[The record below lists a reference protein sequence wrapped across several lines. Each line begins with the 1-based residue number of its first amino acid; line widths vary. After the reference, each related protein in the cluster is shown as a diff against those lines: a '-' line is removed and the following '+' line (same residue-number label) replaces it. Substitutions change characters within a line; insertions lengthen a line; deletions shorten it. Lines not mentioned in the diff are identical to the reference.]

1 MFTKLASL
9 AVLGSLVAAA
19 PSAAPAPDKVSID
32 NVRLIQRQNSG
43 VNANCRSFHADVTAS
58 TEQNIDLASVIGGPP
73 PNQQVLTQASIDQ
86 FAAGSTV
93 MQQIGNA
100 TKIPVNGT
108 YSIYFEYCEPKNGQ
122 SSNSSK
128 IFQTHHG
135 LVGNAGYWN
144 VQLDN
149 SPNNSFAESA
159 AAAGWSTLSYDRLG
173 VGQSAKPDGTNVVQ
187 ISYEIAQSV
196 AIAQALRS
204 GNLSDVG
211 QFGTVVGVGHS
222 YGSNLL
228 TGVASIAPEAFDALV
243 LTGFTNNATM
253 GPLGLFA
260 FQSTI
265 ANVAY
270 PNRFASDA
278 NDYVITPSKAVDQ
291 TGFFHYPNYTNSSL
305 DFFTNNKG
313 EYTLG
318 QQNTIAVPIKLS
330 RTNFTKPVFV
340 VTGEYDAPYCAA
352 NCSVTSLTASSSS
365 NSSMSSSNSTSASS
379 NSSSTVAVTQLDTAK
394 DLFPG
399 VTAFDTYVVPDT
411 AHGINYH
418 TTAYQAYQ
426 QIINFVSG
434 QGL

>member
-1 MFTKLASL
+1 MYTKLASF

-19 PSAAPAPDKVSID
+19 PSPAPKIAVD
-32 NVRLIQRQNSG
+32 NVQLVKRQDG

-58 TEQNIDLASVIGGPP
+58 TESNIDLASVIGGPP
-73 PNQQVLTQASIDQ
+73 PNQQVLTESSIQQ

-93 MQQIGNA
+93 MQQISNA

-122 SSNSSK
+122 TANSSK

-173 VGQSAKPDGTNVVQ
+173 VGQSAKPDGTNIVQ
-187 ISYEIAQSV
+187 ISYEIAQSA
-196 AIAQALRS
+196 AIAQALRG

-211 QFGTVVGVGHS
+211 QFDTVVGVGHS

-228 TGVASIAPEAFDALV
+228 TGVASVAPQAFDALV

-318 QQNTIAVPIKLS
+318 QQNTIAVPIQLT
-330 RTNFTKPVFV
+330 RNNFTKPVFV
-340 VTGEYDAPYCAA
+340 VTGQYDAPYCAA
-352 NCSVTSLTASSSS
+352 NCYVTSLSSSS
-365 NSSMSSSNSTSASS
+365 SSMSNSSTSSNSTSSMAS
-379 NSSSTVAVTQLDTAK
+379 QLDTAK

-399 VTAFDTYVVPDT
+399 VSAFETYVVPDT

-426 QIINFVSG
+426 QIINFISG
-434 QGL
+434 QNL